1 MAIFYEST
9 AVPFPEI
16 KRREMSRW
24 IKQVIAWYRKKPG
37 DINYIFCPDD
47 EILQINRQYL
57 THDYYTDI
65 ITFDYTENDTISGD
79 LFISLDTVKSN
90 AEKFGTTF
98 PDELAR
104 VMIHGVLH
112 LCGLNDKTPEEEKLM
127 RLKEDE
133 ALTLLKS
140 LKEGGNEI

>member
-1 MAIFYEST
+1 MAILYEST
-9 AVPFPEI
+9 SVPFPKI
-16 KRREMSRW
+16 KRRETSRW
-24 IKQVIAWYRKKPG
+24 IKQVITLYRKKQG

-57 THDYYTDI
+57 NHDYYTDI
-65 ITFDYTENDTISGD
+65 ITFDYTEEDTISGD
-79 LFISLDTVKSN
+79 LFISLETVKSN
-90 AEKFGTTF
+90 AEKFGTAY

-133 ALTLLKS
+133 ALLLLKS
-140 LKEGGNEI
+140 FKEQENEI